1 MYIDKLLNLIG
12 YDSDYILNNLDL
24 SSLKL
29 DKEEGELFVV
39 LTAQKPLEYHE
50 FNNLIEAFNNQSIPN
65 INKINYDFVYE
76 SYEESDVKDYYKV
89 IMNTLSSESLDFLN
103 AVDFSVRFNKELNE
117 LNINVPSSFA
127 QIIIS
132 KKKIVK
138 LFNQYGFKNIN
149 IEFEMVDLDERI
161 ETEIEEAK
169 KRHLDGVDLMLSR
182 QKQAQE
188 GVFLNDKKGRL
199 FGTQMDIQYLP
210 TNEEEYN
217 QFKNSG
223 KFENSIIIKGFVEL
237 NDEDTIEKKSK
248 AKLAISDETGYCYIE
263 RNLRAVEE
271 KRFFKDIQL
280 NQYVE
285 VSGYMYL
292 QKNGDVSFTITNIF
306 VSNYIKPITDRVDD
320 EPVKRVELHLHTKM
334 SQLDGIAYMEDY
346 CKTAQIFGHKA
357 IACTDHGS
365 VQSFHDL
372 YEYTK
377 KHPDLKPLYGAE
389 FCFVDEDRVK
399 CAYDPKHIKLDDATF
414 VVYDLETTG
423 FSVNYEKI
431 IEIGAVKIKNG
442 VIVDRFSE
450 FVNPGKLIS
459 QKVMDLTKITNEDV
473 KDARTIDAVLK
484 DFYKFFDG
492 AILVAHNAHFDIG
505 HLYQNLNNLG
515 YKYERFPVIDT
526 LYLAKALYPDHKR
539 YNLESLGK
547 MLGVEQTVFHRALD
561 DATATGEVFLHM
573 LQELK
578 KLGIEYHDEINSV
591 IKKEEFFRYPVRPG
605 HINVLCKT
613 QEGLRNLYYIT
624 SMANTDFFVRDPII
638 PKKFLEEYREGLL
651 IGSGCRNSVFF
662 DTALRESEEQLE
674 KIIDFYDYIEVQPPS
689 RFEYQKESMDDW
701 HYCITDTIKKIIRV
715 AKKHGIPVVATG
727 DCHQINKEDTKY
739 RQILVNYSTKSS
751 AYRHDLKADPKA
763 SNYEDFLAGK
773 NIIPDEYYMT
783 TREMLDEFSF
793 LGEKIAYEIVVVNS
807 NLIADSCEFVQSF
820 TDKPFPPKDDFMKK
834 KGIPSAEEYVKSS
847 VYNRAHEMYGELL
860 PGIVKDRI
868 DRELSSI
875 IDNKFST
882 IYLISQALVKKSEE
896 DGYVVGSRGSVGS
909 SFVAHLMDITEVN
922 SLPPHYRCPK
932 CFFSAFKYTEEE
944 KKIYGIR
951 KDEEPFQKDLN
962 EVLSG
967 YDLPDKNC
975 PCCGT
980 LMIRDGHDIPFETF
994 LGVKEKPKT
1003 PDIDLNFSGDNQGQI
1018 HNYIRE
1024 LFGETKA
1031 FRAGTILTCKS
1042 NVSFA
1047 IVRDYYDQINLERQ
1061 KRGMSTIKISKAKID
1076 ALAQHIIEVKKSS
1089 SQHPGGIVVVP
1100 EDHEVYEV
1108 TPVQYPGDSTDR
1120 NWKTTHF
1127 DYHTFEKN
1135 FFKLDVL
1142 GHDDPTVIRYLM
1154 KFVKEHPE
1162 EFPFTNAKDIPVNDH
1177 KVYQMM
1183 NDTKVLNILPQD
1195 INSPVATY
1203 GISEFGTSF
1212 VRGLLE
1218 VVRPSTF
1225 AELVK
1230 VSGLSHGTDVW
1241 NNNAEELFLGKGIE
1255 KHPLPLKT
1263 IIGCRDDIML
1273 DLINFGVPS
1282 KTAFS
1287 AMESIRKGVGP
1298 KKPKDWQKL
1307 LEDLSQYDIPK
1318 WYINS
1323 CAKISYLFPKAHAT
1337 AYIIMALRIAWFK
1350 LYKPIYFY
1358 SAIMSKKMVSFD
1370 IEAMVGGAETV
1381 KERLQ
1386 ELRNMPISERKVKD
1400 EDLMTTLELAL
1411 EMIAR
1416 GMKFYNVDLNK
1427 SKAKDFAVAEDGSGL
1442 YLPFIAIDGLG
1453 ENSALSIV
1461 KARNEKPFDTQKD
1474 FKDRCQVNATN
1485 FEKMKELGMFNGMA
1499 EDNQLTLDLGI

>member
-1 MYIDKLLNLIG
+1 
-12 YDSDYILNNLDL
+12 
-24 SSLKL
+24 
-29 DKEEGELFVV
+29 
-39 LTAQKPLEYHE
+39 
-50 FNNLIEAFNNQSIPN
+50 IPN

-76 SYEESDVKDYYKV
+76 SYEENDVKDYYKV
-89 IMNTLSSESLDFLN
+89 IMNKLSNESIDFLN
-103 AVDFSVRFNKELNE
+103 AVDFSIKYNPELKD
-117 LNINVPSSFA
+117 LTVNVPSTFA

-169 KRHLDGVDLMLSR
+169 KRHLDGVEVMLSR

-188 GVFLNDKKGRL
+188 GVFLNNKKGRL
-199 FGTQMDIQYLP
+199 FGTAMDIQYLP
-210 TNEEEYN
+210 TNEEEFN

-223 KFENSIIIKGFVEL
+223 SFENSIIIKGFVEL
-237 NDEDTIEKKSK
+237 NDEETIEKKSK
-248 AKLAISDETGYCYIE
+248 AKLAISDDTGYCYIE

-292 QKNGDVSFTITNIF
+292 AKNGDVSFTITNIF

-365 VQSFHDL
+365 VQSFHEL

-377 KHPDLKPLYGAE
+377 KHPELKPIYGAE
-389 FCFVDEDRVK
+389 FSFFFSDRVK
-399 CAYDPKHIKLDDATF
+399 CAYTPKHINLDDATY
-414 VVYDLETTG
+414 VVFDFETTG
-423 FSVNYEKI
+423 FSVNYERV
-431 IEIGAVKIKNG
+431 IEVSAVKIRHG
-442 VIVDRFSE
+442 VVIDRFSE
-450 FVNPGKLIS
+450 LVNPEKKIPP
-459 QKVMDLTKITNEDV
+459 QVVALTGITDDDV
-473 KDARTIDAVLK
+473 KDKRTRNEVIR
-484 DFYKFFDG
+484 DFYKFCEG
-492 AILVAHNAHFDIG
+492 CILVAHNAYFDMGHFYENLKNIG
-505 HLYQNLNNLG
+505 IE
-515 YKYERFPVIDT
+515 YEKFPVIDT
-526 LYLAKALYPDHKR
+526 LYLAKSIYPEHKKYTLDALCR
-539 YNLESLGK
+539 L
-547 MLGVEQTVFHRALD
+547 LGVVLEKHHRALD
-561 DATATGEVFLHM
+561 DATATGEIFLHM
-573 LQELK
+573 LQEVK
-578 KLGIEYHDEINSV
+578 KLGIEYHDELNKV
-591 IKKEEFFRYPVRPG
+591 IKEDELYKYPVKPE
-605 HINVLCKT
+605 HINIICKT
-613 QEGLRNLYYIT
+613 QEGLKNLYYIT
-624 SMANTDFFVRDPII
+624 SMANTDFFVRDPIV
-638 PKKFLEEYREGLL
+638 PQKLLDEYREGLL
-651 IGSGCRNSVFF
+651 VGSGCRNGVLF
-662 DTALRESEEQLE
+662 DTAFNKSEEELE
-674 KIIDFYDYIEVQPPS
+674 KIIEYYDYIELQPIS
-689 RFEYQKESMDDW
+689 RFEYQKNSLDNW
-701 HYCITDTIKKIIRV
+701 HYQVTDTMKKIVRL
-715 AKKHGIPVVATG
+715 AKKHGVPVVATG

-751 AYRHDLKADPKA
+751 AYRHDLKADPKSA
-763 SNYEDFLAGK
+763 SYEDFLMGK

-793 LGEKIAYEIVVVNS
+793 LGEKLAYEIVVVNS

-834 KGIPSAEEYVKSS
+834 KGIPSAEEYVKTS

-944 KKIYGIR
+944 KKVYGIR

-1047 IVRDYYDQINLERQ
+1047 IVRDYYDNINIERQ
-1061 KRGMSTIKISKAKID
+1061 KRGINTIKISKAKID

-1120 NWKTTHF
+1120 SWKTTHF

-1162 EFPFTNAKDIPVNDH
+1162 
-1177 KVYQMM
+1177 
-1183 NDTKVLNILPQD
+1183 
-1195 INSPVATY
+1195 
-1203 GISEFGTSF
+1203 
-1212 VRGLLE
+1212 
-1218 VVRPSTF
+1218 
-1225 AELVK
+1225 
-1230 VSGLSHGTDVW
+1230 
-1241 NNNAEELFLGKGIE
+1241 
-1255 KHPLPLKT
+1255 
-1263 IIGCRDDIML
+1263 
-1273 DLINFGVPS
+1273 
-1282 KTAFS
+1282 
-1287 AMESIRKGVGP
+1287 
-1298 KKPKDWQKL
+1298 
-1307 LEDLSQYDIPK
+1307 
-1318 WYINS
+1318 
-1323 CAKISYLFPKAHAT
+1323 
-1337 AYIIMALRIAWFK
+1337 
-1350 LYKPIYFY
+1350 
-1358 SAIMSKKMVSFD
+1358 
-1370 IEAMVGGAETV
+1370 
-1381 KERLQ
+1381 
-1386 ELRNMPISERKVKD
+1386 
-1400 EDLMTTLELAL
+1400 
-1411 EMIAR
+1411 
-1416 GMKFYNVDLNK
+1416 
-1427 SKAKDFAVAEDGSGL
+1427 
-1442 YLPFIAIDGLG
+1442 
-1453 ENSALSIV
+1453 
-1461 KARNEKPFDTQKD
+1461 
-1474 FKDRCQVNATN
+1474 
-1485 FEKMKELGMFNGMA
+1485 
-1499 EDNQLTLDLGI
+1499 